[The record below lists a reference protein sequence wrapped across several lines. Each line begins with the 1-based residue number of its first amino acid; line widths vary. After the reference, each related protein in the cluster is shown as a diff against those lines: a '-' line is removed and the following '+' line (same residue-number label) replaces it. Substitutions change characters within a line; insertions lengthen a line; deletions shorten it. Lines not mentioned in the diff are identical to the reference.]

1 MEGGVRDE
9 PLICC
14 ALKGDNGLR
23 LPYND
28 KASKKMTQREQEL
41 IDRGLLRKSQARGH
55 SVVEDRPSRAIGHW
69 TQPP

>member
-41 IDRGLLRKSQARGH
+41 IDRGLLRKS
-55 SVVEDRPSRAIGHW
+55 
-69 TQPP
+69 